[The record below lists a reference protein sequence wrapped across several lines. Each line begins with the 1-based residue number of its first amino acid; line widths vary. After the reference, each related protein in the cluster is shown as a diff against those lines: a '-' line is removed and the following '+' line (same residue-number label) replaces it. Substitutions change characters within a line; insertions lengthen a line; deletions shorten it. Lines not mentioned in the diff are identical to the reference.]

1 MADSDKP
8 AHQGAIRRFRLL
20 RFYSVTSLVGVALTT
35 TALLFAYRAISER
48 QLVEHEGRANREL
61 TQLFANLHWDQ
72 YRSFLLSSAGGT
84 RESLLADPALDR
96 LRRDIRR
103 KISGLGIVKIKIY
116 NIHGLT
122 VFSTQEQ
129 QIGEDAS
136 NKAEFREACAGRS
149 VSGVS
154 YRETFESVDSVLRNR
169 HMLASYIPMRETP
182 SSPAAGVFEVYSDV
196 TDLMAKRDTMQWRM
210 IAVVLASL
218 GTLYLFLYGVVR
230 RADAII
236 ARQAQESAQ
245 REEVIRHQAH
255 HDGLTGL
262 PNRAAFAEQMTLIL
276 GDAARHERKAAVMF
290 VDLDGFKIVND
301 TLGHAAGDEVL
312 RQVAKRIRACLRA
325 TDVLCRMG
333 GDEFTIVA
341 PEISSP
347 DDSAR
352 VATRLIEAVS
362 QPMAVNDKE
371 VTVGATVGIA
381 IYPDDGATAEI
392 LLKHADAAMYSMKAQ
407 GRGSYA
413 FFRAQMNEDVAR
425 RVELEGALR
434 EAVRMGEFALY
445 FQPRVDA
452 ATNRTVALEALLR
465 WVSPARGVVSPGEF
479 IDVLEHSGLM
489 VGVGEW
495 VLRTACRQVAQWRAE
510 GSSALRVSVNVSP
523 LQFRQPGFVPL
534 VRRILDEC
542 HVHASWVELELT
554 ESLLIEDFEQA
565 RRTLVEL
572 KQLGVSISI
581 DDFGSGYSSLNYLRH
596 LPADY
601 LKIDRSFV
609 AEIATDARAR
619 AIVTAVAQLAHSLQM
634 KVVAE
639 GVETQAQAD
648 FFRGIACAE
657 LQGYL
662 FSKPLAP
669 AELERFLAAGHAAP
683 ATPRREP
690 LETIEHA

>member
-8 AHQGAIRRFRLL
+8 EHRGGIRRFRLL

-96 LRRDIRR
+96 LRGDIRR

-116 NIHGLT
+116 NVHGLT
-122 VFSTQEQ
+122 VFSTQEK
-129 QIGEDAS
+129 QIGEDAN
-136 NKAEFREACAGRS
+136 NKAEFREARAGRS

-169 HMLASYIPMRETP
+169 HMLASYIPMRET
-182 SSPAAGVFEVYSDV
+182 STSPVAGVFEVYSDV
-196 TDLMAKRDTMQWRM
+196 TDLMANRDTMQWRM

-425 RVELEGALR
+425 RVELQGALR

-465 WVSPARGVVSPGEF
+465 WVSPARGVVSLGEF

-657 LQGYL
+657 LQGHL